1 MRAIILAAGIGSR
14 LGKPHPKPLTRLA
27 SGETILERQ
36 IDRLTRFL
44 TLDDIILVV
53 GYKKDLIM
61 ERFPKLTYVYNNF
74 YDTTNT
80 ASSLLA
86 GLRKVKKEDV
96 LWLNGDV
103 VFEQEA
109 LERIL
114 TAKVSAVAVNTDSV
128 GDEEIKYTLD
138 EQGAILELSKTVR
151 NGLGEAVGI
160 NLIKAADLSLLV
172 AGLEQCGA
180 TDYFERGIEIAARKG
195 LKMFPVY
202 INNLLCM
209 EIDFEEDLKNVNDRL

>member
-61 ERFPKLTYVYNNF
+61 ERFPRLTYVYNNF

-86 GLRKVKKEDV
+86 GLRKVRNEDV

-114 TAKVSAVAVNTDSV
+114 AAKVSAVAVNTDSV
-128 GDEEIKYTLD
+128 GDEEIKYTLN
-138 EQGAILELSKTVR
+138 EEGAILDLSKTVK

-160 NLIKAADLSLLV
+160 NLVRAADLSRLV
-172 AGLEQCGA
+172 AGLERCEA
-180 TDYFERGIEIAARKG
+180 NDYFERGIEIAAREG